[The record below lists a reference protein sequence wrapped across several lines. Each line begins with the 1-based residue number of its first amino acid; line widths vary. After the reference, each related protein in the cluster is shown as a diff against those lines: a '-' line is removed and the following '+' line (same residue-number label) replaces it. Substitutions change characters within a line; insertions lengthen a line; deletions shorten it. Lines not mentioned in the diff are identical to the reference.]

1 MRSYHPAKIPKI
13 WIFFTVHSRKNQ
25 IFRIFAGWLECNLS
39 LFLNYFNFTSM
50 WEEFWVNSLKCL
62 FCYQSSG
69 AFSFK
74 SSVNFFHLIFSK
86 PKTKEQIWKGN
97 VIHELIL
104 QTKNHSCNN
113 SMVYCS
119 WHYSRLAIKN
129 LTPWLHK
136 VDPNF
141 LAGICGVIPILRLQA
156 LENKE

>member
-1 MRSYHPAKIPKI
+1 
-13 WIFFTVHSRKNQ
+13 
-25 IFRIFAGWLECNLS
+25 
-39 LFLNYFNFTSM
+39 M

-141 LAGICGVIPILRLQA
+141 LAGICEAILILRLQA
-156 LENKE
+156 LEKRKCNEMLTWFLFRRFQIWWNFFLEISKIIGIL

>member
-1 MRSYHPAKIPKI
+1 
-13 WIFFTVHSRKNQ
+13 
-25 IFRIFAGWLECNLS
+25 
-39 LFLNYFNFTSM
+39 M

-104 QTKNHSCNN
+104 QTKNYSCNN

-156 LENKE
+156 LENRNLIIRDMVVESWNRQFGRETMHPTKKNTSMNLLRLSCVIT